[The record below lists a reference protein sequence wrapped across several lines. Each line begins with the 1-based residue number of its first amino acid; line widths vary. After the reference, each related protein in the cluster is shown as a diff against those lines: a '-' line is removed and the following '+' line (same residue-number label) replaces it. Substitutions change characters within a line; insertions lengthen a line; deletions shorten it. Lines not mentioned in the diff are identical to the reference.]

1 MTTSVPSP
9 TFGPRGFVAPSEPD
23 ILAGV
28 QADLNAAFGGN
39 LNPGLSTPQGQLATG
54 FTTAI
59 GEKNALLLQVLNGVD
74 PALATG
80 RLQDAI
86 GRIYFL
92 ERIPAV
98 ATSVIATCSG
108 SQGTIIPVGSL
119 AISTAGD
126 LYASTARAKIGAGGT
141 VSVVFQCQTTG
152 PVACP
157 AGTLT
162 SIYRAVPGWDS
173 VTNPSDGTLGRDV
186 ETATEFEARRRA
198 SVALNAVGS
207 LPSIRAAVLSVPGV
221 LDAYVTDNSTASPV
235 TTGGVTIP
243 AYALYV
249 AAAGGSGQA
258 IAEAVWRKKW
268 PGQPMQVTGATAYT
282 VEDQDPA
289 YAPPYPSYT
298 VRIVT
303 PSNLP
308 IFIAVSITDSPAV
321 PSDAQA
327 QVRAAI
333 ANAFAGGDGGSRAGI
348 GRTLYASRFLA
359 SVVALGAWASNVIS
373 ISIGT
378 SASPTGDTVAVNIN
392 ALPTLSTAN
401 VTLTLV

>member
-1 MTTSVPSP
+1 
-9 TFGPRGFVAPSEPD
+9 
-23 ILAGV
+23 
-28 QADLNAAFGGN
+28 
-39 LNPGLSTPQGQLATG
+39 
-54 FTTAI
+54 
-59 GEKNALLLQVLNGVD
+59 
-74 PALATG
+74 
-80 RLQDAI
+80 
-86 GRIYFL
+86 
-92 ERIPAV
+92 
-98 ATSVIATCSG
+98 
-108 SQGTIIPVGSL
+108 
-119 AISTAGD
+119 
-126 LYASTARAKIGAGGT
+126 
-141 VSVVFQCQTTG
+141 
-152 PVACP
+152 
-157 AGTLT
+157 LT

-268 PGQPMQVTGATAYT
+268 PGQPMQSTGATAYT
-282 VEDQDPA
+282 VEDRDPA

-308 IFIAVSITDSPAV
+308 IFIAVSITDSSAV

-327 QVRAAI
+327 QVRTAI
-333 ANAFAGGDGGSRAGI
+333 ASAFAGGDGGSRAGI

-392 ALPTLSTAN
+392 QLPTLSTVN